1 MKGKVV
7 IALGGN
13 ALQDKD
19 MVPTAESQLNAI
31 RKTASY
37 IADIIEEGYSVIVT
51 HGNGPQVGNIVI
63 QNETASNII
72 PAMPFDICG
81 AESQGMIGYM
91 IQQCLGEVFKER
103 NIDKD
108 AATIVT
114 QVVVDKDDPAFLH
127 PTKPI
132 GPFYSKEEAE
142 MLIKN
147 KGYEMVED
155 SSRGYRRVVASPE
168 PREIVEL
175 STIKLLENNGVV
187 VITAG
192 GGGIPVVKENGS
204 LKGVAAVIDKDLASE
219 KLAEDLDADILLI
232 LTAVEKVYIN
242 YKKPDEKALDVIS
255 SDEAQRYLEEGH
267 FAPGSM
273 LPKVK
278 AAIRF
283 ANSKHGRRAI
293 ITSLEKAYD
302 ALCGKT
308 GTVIIEKTA
317 KD

>member
-19 MVPTAESQLNAI
+19 MVPTAESQLNAV

-37 IADIIEEGYSVIVT
+37 IADIIKEGYSVIVT

-72 PAMPFDICG
+72 PAMPFDVCG

-91 IQQCLGEVFKER
+91 IQQCLGEVFKEK
-103 NIDKD
+103 NIQKD
-108 AATIVT
+108 VATIVT
-114 QVVVDKDDPAFLH
+114 QVVVDKGDAAFLH

-142 MLIKN
+142 LLEKE
-147 KGYEMVED
+147 KGYQMVED
-155 SSRGYRRVVASPE
+155 SGRGYRRVVASPE
-168 PREIVEL
+168 PKEIVEL
-175 STIKLLENNGVV
+175 NTIKLLERNGVV

-192 GGGIPVVKENGS
+192 GGGIPVIRENGS

-242 YKKPDEKALDVIS
+242 YKKPDEKPLDVIS
-255 SDEAQRYLEEGH
+255 SHDIEKYLSEGH
-267 FAPGSM
+267 FAEGSM
-273 LPKVK
+273 MPKVK

-283 ANSKHGRRAI
+283 ARSRKGRRAI

-302 ALCGKT
+302 ALSGKT
-308 GTVIIEKTA
+308 GTVVVDA
-317 KD
+317 

>member
-19 MVPTAESQLNAI
+19 MAPTAESQLNTV
-31 RKTASY
+31 RKTAMY
-37 IADIIEEGYSVIVT
+37 IADIIKEGYSVIVT

-72 PAMPFDICG
+72 PAMPFDVCG

-91 IQQCLGEVFKER
+91 IQQCLGEVFKEK
-103 NIDKD
+103 NIQKD
-108 AATIVT
+108 VATIVT
-114 QVVVDKDDPAFLH
+114 QVVVDKDDAAFSH

-132 GPFYSKEEAE
+132 GPFYSKEDAE
-142 MLIKN
+142 LLEN
-147 KGYEMVED
+147 EKGYQMVED
-155 SSRGYRRVVASPE
+155 SGRGYRRVVASPE
-168 PREIVEL
+168 PKEIVEL
-175 STIKLLENNGVV
+175 NTIKLLERNGVV

-192 GGGIPVVKENGS
+192 GGGIPVVRENGS

-242 YKKPDEKALDVIS
+242 YKKPDEKPLDVIS
-255 SDEAQRYLEEGH
+255 SHDIEMYLNEGH
-267 FAPGSM
+267 FAEGSM
-273 LPKVK
+273 MPKVK

-283 ANSKHGRRAI
+283 ARSRKGRRAI
-293 ITSLEKAYD
+293 ITSLEKAHD
-302 ALCGKT
+302 ALSGNT
-308 GTVIIEKTA
+308 GTVVV
-317 KD
+317 DD